1 MNLSSTT
8 AGATFTWTATQPTGI
23 TGVTTSGTNTIP
35 AQTLVNTTNAPITI
49 TYAAVA
55 ATNDASACAGST
67 YNYTITVKPRPS
79 ITEKFC

>member
-67 YNYTITVKPRPS
+67 ITIQLR
-79 ITEKFC
+79 